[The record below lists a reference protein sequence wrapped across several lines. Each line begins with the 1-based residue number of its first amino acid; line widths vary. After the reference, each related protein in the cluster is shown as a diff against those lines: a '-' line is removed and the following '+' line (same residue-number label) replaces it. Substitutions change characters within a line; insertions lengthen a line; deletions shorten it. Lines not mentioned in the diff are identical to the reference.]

1 MTETN
6 TTPTPSFDFTA
17 WEAERRADE
26 AAQTAIRP
34 TNKAA
39 LFSVLSAAGITSVDV
54 SFDGYGDSGQIESI
68 DAKANLA
75 NVPLPEATVTLTII
89 GRRDTDPTERTM
101 PIREAIEHFAYDCL
115 AQTHGGWK
123 NNEGAFGTFL
133 FDVATQSITLD
144 YNQRFEDIESFE
156 HAF

>member
-1 MTETN
+1 MTEPN

-17 WEAERRADE
+17 WESERRAHE

-39 LFSVLSAAGITSVDV
+39 LFSVLSAACITSVDV
-54 SFDGYGDSGQIESI
+54 TFDGYGDSGQIESI
-68 DAKANLA
+68 DAKAA
-75 NVPLPEATVTLTII
+75 EADAPLPEATVTLTII
-89 GRRDTDPTERTM
+89 GWRDTEPTERTM
-101 PIREAIEHFAYDCL
+101 PIRDAIEHFAYDCL
-115 AQTHGGWK
+115 AQTHGGWE
-123 NNEGAFGTFL
+123 NNEGAFGTFV
-133 FDVATQSITLD
+133 FDVTDQSITLD